1 MAVYKVIQDVE
12 AEDKLVGPFSL
23 KAFVYLG
30 VALVLSYIDL
40 RLVMSGIPIVVKL
53 PLFIVLFLPAILF
66 GTLASPLGRDQPTEF
81 WLLAHIRYLLK
92 PRTRI
97 WSQTGL
103 SHLVTI
109 TAPKKLDTNLLKTFT
124 QDEAQSRLKAL
135 ANTLDSRGWA
145 VKNVNINLNVN
156 PDYLSTLNYQS
167 DRLVTP
173 DTLEENIADHDVS
186 ASDDILDESANPTAQ
201 KFENLIE
208 KATAERKKTL
218 GKLMSAARHYSPSS
232 SAPADEGPS
241 SEEVN
246 TVLMG
251 PTIVAPQK
259 TVKSKKKPPTL
270 DEELNEEEKQRQAT
284 LDSLLGQQHPK
295 FSQRKDKVNDP
306 SKPQPEAK
314 AVTSEAQADKL
325 ELAQS
330 GNDLSVASIASLANR
345 KKEADTGS
353 NEVTVSLH

>member
-12 AEDKLVGPFSL
+12 AEDKLIGPFSL
-23 KAFVYLG
+23 KSFIYLG
-30 VALVLSYIDL
+30 IALVLAYIDL

-167 DRLVTP
+167 DRL
-173 DTLEENIADHDVS
+173 
-186 ASDDILDESANPTAQ
+186 AN
-201 KFENLIE
+201 
-208 KATAERKKTL
+208 
-218 GKLMSAARHYSPSS
+218 
-232 SAPADEGPS
+232 
-241 SEEVN
+241 
-246 TVLMG
+246 
-251 PTIVAPQK
+251 
-259 TVKSKKKPPTL
+259 
-270 DEELNEEEKQRQAT
+270 
-284 LDSLLGQQHPK
+284 
-295 FSQRKDKVNDP
+295 
-306 SKPQPEAK
+306 
-314 AVTSEAQADKL
+314 
-325 ELAQS
+325 
-330 GNDLSVASIASLANR
+330 
-345 KKEADTGS
+345 
-353 NEVTVSLH
+353 